1 MKKQE
6 FKDDL
11 RAKLAL
17 DDETIKGDISNIKK
31 VIKFLVFGGGFF
43 LAGGLTCLFHFAKIE
58 LVENLKEPLYFT
70 KSLCETEQKTCHKT
84 PVFMWTKEENK

>member
-17 DDETIKGDISNIKK
+17 DDETIKGDLSNIKK
-31 VIKFLVFGGGFF
+31 VIKFVVFGGGFF
-43 LAGGLTCLFHFAKIE
+43 LAGCLTSVYNMSKIPD
-58 LVENLKEPLYFT
+58 VKDFKNPVYYSQ
-70 KSLCETEQKTCHKT
+70 SLCEVEQKTCKKT
-84 PVFMWTKEENK
+84 IVFMWTKKEDK

>member
-1 MKKQE
+1 MKNQE

-31 VIKFLVFGGGFF
+31 VVKFVVFEGVFF
-43 LAGGLTCLFHFAKIE
+43 
-58 LVENLKEPLYFT
+58 
-70 KSLCETEQKTCHKT
+70 
-84 PVFMWTKEENK
+84 